1 MHLKNKIKVTVY
13 IPCYN
18 YGNYLS
24 RAIESVLKQTFED
37 WELLI
42 FDDNSEDNTQEVI
55 SKYKHFPSV
64 RAFKTKRIG
73 LCKIANL
80 AIKESRGDF
89 LIRLDADDI
98 FNENI
103 LEILVNYFNKNKDLA
118 LIFPDYYLINESGEI
133 FSEINL
139 QMGPV

>member
-1 MHLKNKIKVTVY
+1 MYLKNKIKVTVY

-55 SKYKHFPSV
+55 SKYKHFPSI
-64 RAFKTKRIG
+64 RTFKTKRIG

-103 LEILVNYFNKNKDLA
+103 LTKNMSSLQTPHGCRR
-118 LIFPDYYLINESGEI
+118 LHLLCTSRYYWGIHC
-133 FSEINL
+133 
-139 QMGPV
+139 